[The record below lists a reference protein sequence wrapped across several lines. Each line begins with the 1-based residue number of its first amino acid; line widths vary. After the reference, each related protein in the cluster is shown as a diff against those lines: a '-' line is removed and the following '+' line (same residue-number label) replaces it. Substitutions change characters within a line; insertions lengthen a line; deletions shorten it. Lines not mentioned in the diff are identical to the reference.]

1 MPSQGTKITMQP
13 SEYEGFTI
21 YTIQA
26 ETRDALLATVAQITM
41 TLGGGARVEELRPHV
56 HHGGWAELEVRDAP
70 ASSATFH

>member
-13 SEYEGFTI
+13 SAYEGFTI

-26 ETRDALLATVAQITM
+26 ETRGALLATVAQIKT
-41 TLGGGARVEELRPHV
+41 TLGSGARVEEFRPHI
-56 HHGGWAELEVRDAP
+56 HHVGWAELEVQDAP